1 MAASRAR
8 ASLVAA
14 LLGASLAL
22 IAGCAAPGNSSY
34 APAAPLNGAGE
45 PVDAVTGL
53 PLPGVGQSGGGGG
66 GM

>member
-8 ASLVAA
+8 TPLVAA
-14 LLGASLAL
+14 LLGAALAL
-22 IAGCAAPGNSSY
+22 VAGCAAPGASPY
-34 APAAPLNGAGE
+34 APGASLNGAGE

>member
-1 MAASRAR
+1 MAAFSAR
-8 ASLVAA
+8 GPLLVALFGACLA
-14 LLGASLAL
+14 LL
-22 IAGCAAPGNSSY
+22 AGCAAPAASPY
-34 APAAPLNGAGE
+34 ASGASLNGAGE